1 MKILIKIGGTLLD
14 APETRHALAA
24 QIAGAIASGHSC
36 VVVHGGGKQ
45 MTRFLEERGIESRF
59 VGGLRVTTP
68 ETIDAV
74 LKVLAG
80 SVNQELVSAL
90 IRAGVPAVGLTGLDA
105 GLVEAKQLSPDLG
118 AVGLVTRSN
127 PALLD
132 LLVSHHYLP
141 VVACLAGDSF
151 GNFYNV
157 NGDLMAVAC
166 GAGYGAERLIFLT
179 DVPGVLNGAGERLA
193 RLSTPDI
200 RELIATGVAKG
211 GMEAKLN
218 AAASALEQ
226 GITGVHIVPG
236 AGPSVLDRVLAGDAI
251 GTEITDRHHVVTR

>member
-1 MKILIKIGGTLLD
+1 VKILIKIGGTLLD
-14 APETRHALAA
+14 APETRHSLAA
-24 QIAGAIASGHSC
+24 QIAAAIAAGHSC

-45 MTRFLEERGIESRF
+45 MTRFLEDRGIESRF

-90 IRAGVPAVGLTGLDA
+90 IRAGVSAVGLTGLDA
-105 GLVEAKQLSPDLG
+105 GLVEAKQMSPDLG
-118 AVGLVTRSN
+118 AVGLVTKSN

-141 VVACLAGDSF
+141 VVACLAGDSS

-157 NGDLMAVAC
+157 NGDQMAVAC
-166 GAGYGAERLIFLT
+166 AAGYGAERLIFLT
-179 DVPGVLNGAGERLA
+179 DVPAVLDGEGNRLG
-193 RLSTPDI
+193 RLSILDI
-200 RELIATGVAKG
+200 RELISTGVAKG
-211 GMEAKLN
+211 GMQAKLN
-218 AAASALEQ
+218 AAASGLEQ
-226 GITGVHIVPG
+226 GIAGVHVVSG
-236 AGPSVLDRVLAGDAI
+236 AQPSILERVLAGDAV
-251 GTEITDRHHVVTR
+251 GTQITK